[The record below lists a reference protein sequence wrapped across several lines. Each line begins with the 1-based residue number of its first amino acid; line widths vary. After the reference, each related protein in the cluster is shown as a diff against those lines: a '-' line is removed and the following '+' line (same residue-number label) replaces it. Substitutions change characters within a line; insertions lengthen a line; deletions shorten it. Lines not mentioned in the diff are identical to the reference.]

1 MNGTNEEKTKL
12 QPFPLV
18 ENENYLLK
26 MSNGIYV
33 VAVWGDGRFYNEYY
47 ATMIEDAIESYVA
60 IKDLGL
66 WRIKKNMI
74 WIHWK

>member
-1 MNGTNEEKTKL
+1 MNETNEEKAKL

-47 ATMIEDAIESYVA
+47 ASIIEDAIESYVS

-66 WRIKKNMI
+66 
-74 WIHWK
+74 

>member
-1 MNGTNEEKTKL
+1 MINTNEEKTTILK
-12 QPFPLV
+12 PFPLV

-26 MSNGIYV
+26 MSNGVYV

-47 ATMIEDAIESYVA
+47 ASISEDAIESYVA

-66 WRIKKNMI
+66 
-74 WIHWK
+74 

>member
-1 MNGTNEEKTKL
+1 MNGTNEENTKL

-26 MSNGIYV
+26 MSNGVYV

-47 ATMIEDAIESYVA
+47 ASIIEDAIESYVS

-66 WRIKKNMI
+66 
-74 WIHWK
+74 

>member
-1 MNGTNEEKTKL
+1 MNGTNEENTKL

-47 ATMIEDAIESYVA
+47 DSIIEDAIESYVA

-66 WRIKKNMI
+66 
-74 WIHWK
+74 

>member
-1 MNGTNEEKTKL
+1 MNVTNEEKIKL

-26 MSNGIYV
+26 MSNGVYV

-47 ATMIEDAIESYVA
+47 ASIIEDAIESYVS

-66 WRIKKNMI
+66 
-74 WIHWK
+74 

>member
-12 QPFPLV
+12 QPFPLA

-26 MSNGIYV
+26 MSNGVYV

-47 ATMIEDAIESYVA
+47 ASIIEDAIESYVS

-66 WRIKKNMI
+66 WRI
-74 WIHWK
+74 HP

>member
-12 QPFPLV
+12 QTFPLV

-26 MSNGIYV
+26 MSNGVYV

-47 ATMIEDAIESYVA
+47 ASIIEDAIESYVA

-66 WRIKKNMI
+66 
-74 WIHWK
+74 

>member
-26 MSNGIYV
+26 MSNGVYV

-66 WRIKKNMI
+66 
-74 WIHWK
+74 

>member
-47 ATMIEDAIESYVA
+47 ATMIEDAIESYIAV
-60 IKDLGL
+60 KDLGL
-66 WRIKKNMI
+66 
-74 WIHWK
+74 

>member
-1 MNGTNEEKTKL
+1 MNETNEEKTKL

-47 ATMIEDAIESYVA
+47 ASIIEDAIESYVS
-60 IKDLGL
+60 IKELGL
-66 WRIKKNMI
+66 
-74 WIHWK
+74 

>member
-1 MNGTNEEKTKL
+1 MRGKDKKLMNGTNEEKTKL

-26 MSNGIYV
+26 MSNGVYV

-47 ATMIEDAIESYVA
+47 ASIIEDAIESYVS

-66 WRIKKNMI
+66 
-74 WIHWK
+74 

>member
-1 MNGTNEEKTKL
+1 MNGTNEENTKL

-66 WRIKKNMI
+66 
-74 WIHWK
+74 

>member
-1 MNGTNEEKTKL
+1 MNETNEEKTKL

-47 ATMIEDAIESYVA
+47 ASIIEDAIESYVS

-66 WRIKKNMI
+66 
-74 WIHWK
+74 

>member
-1 MNGTNEEKTKL
+1 MNGTNEENTKL

-47 ATMIEDAIESYVA
+47 ASIIEDAIESYVS

-66 WRIKKNMI
+66 
-74 WIHWK
+74 

>member
-1 MNGTNEEKTKL
+1 MNGTNEEKAKL
-12 QPFPLV
+12 QSFPLV

-47 ATMIEDAIESYVA
+47 ASIIEDAIESYVS

-66 WRIKKNMI
+66 
-74 WIHWK
+74 

>member
-1 MNGTNEEKTKL
+1 MNEKNEEKAKL

-33 VAVWGDGRFYNEYY
+33 VAVWGEGRFYNEYY
-47 ATMIEDAIESYVA
+47 ATNIEDAIESYIAV
-60 IKDLGL
+60 KDLGL
-66 WRIKKNMI
+66 
-74 WIHWK
+74 

>member
-47 ATMIEDAIESYVA
+47 ATMIEDTIESYVA

-66 WRIKKNMI
+66 
-74 WIHWK
+74 

>member
-1 MNGTNEEKTKL
+1 MNSTNKEKTLL

-47 ATMIEDAIESYVA
+47 ASIIEDAIESYVA

-66 WRIKKNMI
+66 
-74 WIHWK
+74 